1 MTSRRSILKATAHSL
16 PALAVAVATPA
27 IAASTTTNAH
37 WNQADLAQVRS
48 LELTTEFSGIQVEP
62 WDTTETVTY
71 TIQVLEINYTR
82 SETVT
87 VTGRVQVGWSV
98 QVPSPGLYTVVY
110 TLGDEVIVKQIEVRQ
125 F

>member
-1 MTSRRSILKATAHSL
+1 MTSRRSVLKAAVYSL

-27 IAASTTTNAH
+27 IAASTATKAR
-37 WNQADLAQVRS
+37 WNQADLTQVRS

-62 WDTTETVTY
+62 WGATETVTY
-71 TIQVLEINYTR
+71 TIQVLEIDYTR

-98 QVPSPGLYTVVY
+98 QVPNPGLYTVVY

>member
-1 MTSRRSILKATAHSL
+1 MNRRQLLKAAAHSL
-16 PALAVAVATPA
+16 PAIAVAVATPA
-27 IAASTTTNAH
+27 IAASTATTAH
-37 WNQADLAQVRS
+37 WNQADLAHVRS

-62 WDTTETVTY
+62 WGTTETVTY
-71 TIQVLEINYTR
+71 TIQVLEIDYTR

-98 QVPSPGLYTVVY
+98 QVPNPGLYTVVY